1 MARCGVDVT
10 LVLVALYALL
20 PAIIDAALQ
29 EGFYKSNTNCS
40 VDVEATVAS
49 VVQQYVSAD
58 RGVGAGLIR
67 LHFHDCFV
75 KGCDASVLL
84 DAGPVNPDPENRS
97 PSNGGLRGLEAIHD
111 AKRQL
116 EGACPGTVSCADI
129 LAFAARDASN
139 ILSAGAIN
147 YGVPS
152 GRRDGLASA
161 ASDATQSLPPPFAEL
176 GRLTELFAAK
186 GFTQDELVTLSGAHS
201 VGRAHCGSFAQ
212 RIRPNVTET
221 MDAEY
226 GARLQQECPADGGD
240 AAAAVTIDQ
249 DQATPADLDSRY
261 YENVLAGK
269 VLFNSDWALIS
280 DNATRQMVEDNAAN
294 QARWAAKFID
304 AMRKM
309 GALDVLTG
317 DQGEIRRFCNV
328 TNSG

>member
-10 LVLVALYALL
+10 LLLVALCALL
-20 PAIIDAALQ
+20 LAITDADLQ
-29 EGFYKSNTNCS
+29 EGFHKSNTNCS

-58 RGVGAGLIR
+58 RGIGAGLIR

-75 KGCDASVLL
+75 KGCDGSVLL
-84 DAGPVNPDPENRS
+84 DPSPVNPDPENRS
-97 PSNGGLRGLEAIHD
+97 PSNGGLRGLEAIHG

-212 RIRPNVTET
+212 RIRPNVSDT

-226 GARLQQECPADGGD
+226 GARLQQECPADGSGD
-240 AAAAVTIDQ
+240 GAVAVDQ
-249 DQATPADLDSRY
+249 DQATPADLDNRY
-261 YENVLAGK
+261 YQNVLARK

-280 DNATRQMVEDNAAN
+280 DNTTRRMVEENAAD

>member
-1 MARCGVDVT
+1 MARCGIDVT
-10 LVLVALYALL
+10 LLLLVALYVLL
-20 PAIIDAALQ
+20 PAITDADLQ
-29 EGFYKSNTNCS
+29 EGFYKSNTNCT

-49 VVQQYVSAD
+49 VVQQYVFAD

-75 KGCDASVLL
+75 KGCDGSVLI
-84 DAGPVNPDPENRS
+84 DPSPVNPDPENRS

-116 EGACPGTVSCADI
+116 EVSCPGTVSCADI
-129 LAFAARDASN
+129 VAFAARDASN

-161 ASDATQSLPPPFAEL
+161 ASDATQTLPPPFADL

-186 GFTQDELVTLSGAHS
+186 GFTQEELVTLSGAHS

-212 RIRPNVTET
+212 RIRPNVSDT

-226 GARLQQECPADGGD
+226 GARLQRQCAVDGG
-240 AAAAVTIDQ
+240 AAAVVVVDQ

-269 VLFNSDWALIS
+269 VLFDSDWALIS
-280 DNATRQMVEDNAAN
+280 DNATRRMVEENAAE

>member
-1 MARCGVDVT
+1 MSTC
-10 LVLVALYALL
+10 
-20 PAIIDAALQ
+20 Q
-29 EGFYKSNTNCS
+29 
-40 VDVEATVAS
+40 
-49 VVQQYVSAD
+49 
-58 RGVGAGLIR
+58 
-67 LHFHDCFV
+67 
-75 KGCDASVLL
+75 GCDGSILIDPSA
-84 DAGPVNPDPENRS
+84 VNPDPEKGS
-97 PSNGGLRGLEAIHD
+97 PSNGGLRGLEVIQD

-116 EGACPGTVSCADI
+116 EDACPGTVSCTDI

-152 GRRDGLASA
+152 GRRDGLTSA
-161 ASDATQSLPPPFAEL
+161 ASAATQSLPPPFAEL

-201 VGRAHCGSFAQ
+201 VGRAHCGSFAD
-212 RIRPNVTET
+212 RIRPNVSDT

-226 GARLQQECPADGGD
+226 GGRLQRQCSADG
-240 AAAAVTIDQ
+240 AAVVVDQ
-249 DQATPADLDSRY
+249 DQSTPSDLDNRY

-269 VLFNSDWALIS
+269 VLFRSDWALIS
-280 DNATRQMVEDNAAN
+280 DNTTRQMVEGNAAN
-294 QARWAAKFID
+294 QAQWAAKFID
-304 AMRKM
+304 AVRKM

>member
-10 LVLVALYALL
+10 LLLVALYALL

-29 EGFYKSNTNCS
+29 EGFYKTNTNCS

-49 VVQQYVSAD
+49 IVQQYVSAD

-75 KGCDASVLL
+75 KGCDGSVLL
-84 DAGPVNPDPENRS
+84 DPSPMNPDPENRS
-97 PSNGGLRGLEAIHD
+97 PSNGGLRGLEAMHD
-111 AKRQL
+111 AKKQL
-116 EGACPGTVSCADI
+116 ESACPGTVSCADI

-139 ILSAGAIN
+139 ILSAGLIN

-152 GRRDGLASA
+152 GRRDGVSSA
-161 ASDATQSLPPPFAEL
+161 ASDATQALPPPFAEL
-176 GRLTELFAAK
+176 SRLTELFAAK
-186 GFTQDELVTLSGAHS
+186 GFTPDELVTLSGAHS

-212 RIRPNVTET
+212 RIRPNVSDT

-226 GARLQQECPADGGD
+226 GARLQRQCPADGSGD
-240 AAAAVTIDQ
+240 GAVAVDQ
-249 DQATPADLDSRY
+249 DQATPAGLDNRY
-261 YENVLAGK
+261 YRNVLAGK

-280 DNATRQMVEDNAAN
+280 DNTTRRMVEENAAD

-304 AMRKM
+304 TMRKM